1 MAVLEGYRKI
11 GVGSNL
17 IIEAEKILH
26 NSKTNLIWLNAREK
40 ALSFYL
46 KNGFKI
52 INEPF
57 TIENIGIHYKC
68 EKKIK

>member
-17 IIEAEKILH
+17 IIEAEKILQ

-46 KNGFKI
+46 KN
-52 INEPF
+52 
-57 TIENIGIHYKC
+57 
-68 EKKIK
+68 